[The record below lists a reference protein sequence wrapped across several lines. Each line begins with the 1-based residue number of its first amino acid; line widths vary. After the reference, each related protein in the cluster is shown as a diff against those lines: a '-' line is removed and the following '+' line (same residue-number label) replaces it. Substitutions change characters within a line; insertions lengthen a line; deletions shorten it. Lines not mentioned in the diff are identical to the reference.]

1 MQCVGDVMGRMI
13 DVYVTR
19 ELAVG
24 TFVAMVASSV
34 LISVMCA
41 GVVPTILGC
50 LALIEFVLLF
60 IVTPFMFITLVVVTV
75 YTVIAFA
82 SRHG

>member
-1 MQCVGDVMGRMI
+1 MGRVI
-13 DVYVTR
+13 DMYVTR

-24 TFVAMVASSV
+24 AFVAMVASAV

-50 LALIEFVLLF
+50 LAIIKFVLLF
-60 IVTPFMFITLVVVTV
+60 VAAPLMFITLVVVTV
-75 YTVIAFA
+75 YAVVAFA
-82 SRHG
+82 SWHG

>member
-1 MQCVGDVMGRMI
+1 MGRFVDMC
-13 DVYVTR
+13 VTR

-24 TFVAMVASSV
+24 AFVAMVASSV
-34 LISVMCA
+34 LVSVLCA

-60 IVTPFMFITLVVVTV
+60 IVTPLMFITLVVVTV
-75 YTVIAFA
+75 YAVIALA
-82 SRHG
+82 SWHG

>member
-1 MQCVGDVMGRMI
+1 M
-13 DVYVTR
+13 YVTR

-24 TFVAMVASSV
+24 AFAVMVASSV

-41 GVVPTILGC
+41 GVVPTILGR

-60 IVTPFMFITLVVVTV
+60 IVTPLMFIALVVVTV
-75 YTVIAFA
+75 YAVIAFA
-82 SRHG
+82 SWRG

>member
-1 MQCVGDVMGRMI
+1 M
-13 DVYVTR
+13 YVTR

-24 TFVAMVASSV
+24 AFAVMVASSI

-60 IVTPFMFITLVVVTV
+60 IVTPLMFITLVVVTV
-75 YTVIAFA
+75 YAVIAFA
-82 SRHG
+82 SWHG

>member
-1 MQCVGDVMGRMI
+1 MGRMI
-13 DVYVTR
+13 TVYVTR
-19 ELAVG
+19 DLAVG
-24 TFVAMVASSV
+24 AFVAMVASAV

-60 IVTPFMFITLVVVTV
+60 IVTPLMFITLVVVTV
-75 YTVIAFA
+75 YAVIAFA
-82 SRHG
+82 SWNG

>member
-1 MQCVGDVMGRMI
+1 MGRMF

-24 TFVAMVASSV
+24 AFVAMVMSAV
-34 LISVMCA
+34 LISVTCA

-50 LALIEFVLLF
+50 LAIVEFVLLF
-60 IVTPFMFITLVVVTV
+60 IATPLMLITLVVVTV
-75 YTVIAFA
+75 YAVVAFA
-82 SRHG
+82 SWHG

>member
-1 MQCVGDVMGRMI
+1 MGRFVDMC
-13 DVYVTR
+13 VTR

-24 TFVAMVASSV
+24 AFVAMVASSV

-50 LALIEFVLLF
+50 LAIIEFVLLF
-60 IVTPFMFITLVVVTV
+60 IVTPLMFITLVVVTV
-75 YTVIAFA
+75 YAVIALA
-82 SRHG
+82 SWRG

>member
-1 MQCVGDVMGRMI
+1 MGRLI
-13 DVYVTR
+13 TVYVTR

-24 TFVAMVASSV
+24 AFVAMVAASV

-50 LALIEFVLLF
+50 LAIIEFVWLF
-60 IVTPFMFITLVVVTV
+60 VATPLMFITLVVVTV
-75 YTVIAFA
+75 HAVIAFA
-82 SRHG
+82 SWHG